1 VPIGDGYNC
10 CKPSTELEPIK
21 TQRIILAGPKT
32 IFRAGAARV
41 LSLENDM
48 EVVAQCHEPA
58 RVRAAVESLRPS
70 TVLLSFAL
78 LSKHSELLIPMKR
91 ARSGVVLTAQ
101 VSDHVPLDIQNQ
113 LDARIPLNI
122 APEDLVTCVRHV
134 AQGDRLVRGKH
145 LPVTFEADPDGARVR
160 DCLTPK
166 EIQVVALITR
176 ACKNKEIAER
186 LGTCEGSIKN
196 HLSNIFEKTGLC
208 DRLELAV
215 FALHHPSLAEAASIA
230 AGLLRVPEPS
240 APSPPA
246 SPRRG

>member
-1 VPIGDGYNC
+1 MGIIAP
-10 CKPSTELEPIK
+10 TEHGARPIK

-32 IFRAGAARV
+32 IFRAGASRI
-41 LSLENDM
+41 LSLEDDI
-48 EVVAQCHEPA
+48 EVVAQCHEPV
-58 RVRAAVESLRPS
+58 RVRAAVETFRPS
-70 TVLLSFAL
+70 AVILSFVV
-78 LSKHSELLIPMKR
+78 LSKHPELLIPMKS
-91 ARSGVVLTAQ
+91 AGSGVILSADIT
-101 VSDHVPLDIQNQ
+101 DHVPPALVNQ
-113 LDARIPLNI
+113 IDARISRNI
-122 APEDLVTCVRHV
+122 IAEDLVRCVRHV
-134 AQGDRLVRGKH
+134 AHGRRVTHGKH

-230 AGLLRVPEPS
+230 AGLLRVPELS
-240 APSPPA
+240 APSP
-246 SPRRG
+246 SEVRVEGNGEG